1 MKHSCL
7 LASSLALVL
16 FAHAPVAQAQLSC
29 STAPNVASYTR
40 ELQSMLFSHLRM
52 RPIHEQELRSDFAR
66 SRTRPDAAQVQ
77 AKLKQIVADPKTVE
91 LGVQYDAAKVN
102 LDPALQDAVRIAPAD
117 LVRSCPQL
125 ERAYALAK
133 AEEDVRNKYIGALRE
148 ALK

>member
-1 MKHSCL
+1 MKQSCL

-16 FAHAPVAQAQLSC
+16 LAHAPVAQAQLSC
-29 STAPNVASYTR
+29 STAPNVPSYTR